1 MAGAKAPTKTYQ
13 ASIVAGQATGNSAI
27 TATIVATDAW
37 EMNVPFAFRYGANV
51 SLDATISVYPSYD
64 GGANFDTVPW
74 VSFNLARVANTL
86 VRGSVRLPGGIY
98 AVQMR
103 NSGPSGT
110 FCLFTAEEATAV
122 EFF

>member
-1 MAGAKAPTKTYQ
+1 MAGAKAPVKVYS
-13 ASIVAGQATGNSAI
+13 ASILAGAATGNSAL

-37 EMNVPFAFRYGANV
+37 EVAVPFAFRFGANV
-51 SLDATISVYPSYD
+51 SLDPTISLYPSYD
-64 GGANFDTVPW
+64 GGANFDVIPL
-74 VSFNLARVANTL
+74 VSFSLARLASAL
-86 VRGSVRLPGGIY
+86 VRGSVRVPGGIY

-110 FCLFTAEEATAV
+110 FCVFTQEEVTAV

>member
-1 MAGAKAPTKTYQ
+1 MAGAKSPIKAYA
-13 ASIVAGQATGNSAI
+13 ASILAGAATGASAL

-37 EMNVPFAFRYGANV
+37 EANIPFAFRFGANV
-51 SLDATISVYPSYD
+51 SLDPTISIYPSSD
-64 GGANFDTVPW
+64 GGANFDTIPW
-74 VSFNLARVANTL
+74 VSFGLGRIASTL
-86 VRGSVRLPGGIY
+86 VRSSVRVPGGVY

-110 FCLFTAEEATAV
+110 FCILTQEEASAV